1 MGNQSQSYLIFNRCS
16 GSADKFHVLTPRPVR
31 FIGNEFFYL
40 LFAAIIRS
48 MVKYNP
54 KQWLT
59 VLFHNYSR
67 QVMKTLTPVMAV
79 MLVYTIV
86 CCYLMLDVWALHDSD
101 FKPTTNMHSLLGI
114 VLGLFLVFR
123 TNTAYDRWWE
133 GRRLWGGLV
142 NSTRNFALKLNA
154 YISKEDHETRD
165 WFARMIPNF
174 VFAMR
179 DHLRSGVQIEQLD
192 PIDDKFLNELK
203 KYKHKPN
210 RISALLYDRVNAL
223 YKQGKFTGDQHIN
236 LDKELKD
243 FIDII
248 GACER
253 IKNTPIPYSYMMY
266 VKKFIV
272 IYIVTLPFGF
282 VTAHGYY
289 TVPIVVLITFV
300 LMSVELIAEEI
311 EDPFGKDLND
321 LPMDELS
328 SKINE
333 NVKEILL

>member
-1 MGNQSQSYLIFNRCS
+1 
-16 GSADKFHVLTPRPVR
+16 
-31 FIGNEFFYL
+31 
-40 LFAAIIRS
+40 

-54 KQWLT
+54 KQWLS
-59 VLFHNYSR
+59 LILHNYSR
-67 QVMKTLTPVMAV
+67 QVMKTLTPVLGV
-79 MLVYTIV
+79 MLVYSIV
-86 CCYLMLDVWALHDSD
+86 CCYLMLGVFHLHEAD
-101 FKPTTNMHSLLGI
+101 FAPTIHMHSLLGI

-133 GRRLWGGLV
+133 GRRLWGSLV
-142 NSTRNFALKLNA
+142 NSTRNFALKLGA
-154 YISKEDHETRD
+154 YVNKEEHETRE
-165 WFARMIPNF
+165 WFAKMIINF
-174 VFAMR
+174 VFATKE
-179 DHLRSGVQIEQLD
+179 HLRNGVQFEELEPTDDSFIEA
-192 PIDDKFLNELK
+192 LK

-210 RISALLYDRVNAL
+210 RISAMLYERVNIL
-223 YKQGKFTGDQHIN
+223 YKKGALTGDQLIN

-272 IYIVTLPFGF
+272 IYIATLPFGF

-311 EDPFGKDLND
+311 EDPFGRDVND
-321 LPMDELS
+321 LPTDELAT
-328 SKINE
+328 KIKD
-333 NVKEILL
+333 NVNEILL